1 MQTNSFYAIGTPGIA
16 WGDHERALW
25 LARQTKLRSYADDVV
40 SVIDSL
46 ATRFAVVPY
55 GALRYGNDHYQQLAL
70 KSLQWNHQLLT
81 VLVTGG
87 VHGYETSGVH
97 GALAF
102 LQQRAEQYAGRVNL
116 LVVPCVSPWAYERI
130 NRWNAETVDPNR
142 SFLQPS
148 PAQEAAALMQ
158 LVAAMTQDTFVLH
171 IDLHETTDSDESEFR
186 PALSARDGK
195 PFETETIPDGFY
207 LVGETTNPQLEFQR
221 TIIDAVAAVTH
232 IAPADAN
239 GRIIGVSTAA
249 PGVVL
254 LSCKSRGLC
263 AGMTAAR
270 YTTTTEVYPDSPRTT
285 PAICNAAQ
293 VVAVSA
299 AIDFVLR

>member
-55 GALRYGNDHYQQLAL
+55 GELRYGNDHYQQLAL
-70 KSLQWNHQLLT
+70 KSLQWNHQLPT

-116 LVVPCVSPWAYERI
+116 LVVPCVSPGP
-130 NRWNAETVDPNR
+130 T
-142 SFLQPS
+142 
-148 PAQEAAALMQ
+148 
-158 LVAAMTQDTFVLH
+158 
-171 IDLHETTDSDESEFR
+171 
-186 PALSARDGK
+186 SAS
-195 PFETETIPDGFY
+195 I
-207 LVGETTNPQLEFQR
+207 
-221 TIIDAVAAVTH
+221 
-232 IAPADAN
+232 
-239 GRIIGVSTAA
+239 
-249 PGVVL
+249 
-254 LSCKSRGLC
+254 
-263 AGMTAAR
+263 AGMPRRWIPTARFCSQAR
-270 YTTTTEVYPDSPRTT
+270 HRK
-285 PAICNAAQ
+285 
-293 VVAVSA
+293 
-299 AIDFVLR
+299 RRR